1 MVAKAV
7 RRPAT
12 PAVASGQG
20 KGKVEATKEGAE
32 LLGTKLGEPAS
43 GEDNEGN

>member
-1 MVAKAV
+1 MK
-7 RRPAT
+7 RTAT

-43 GEDNEGN
+43 GEGNKGN